1 MIITLMNNKV
11 VKMPESK
18 YEAIKAAIVSG
29 QEYLEL
35 DDMLIKVS
43 AVMSVES
50 SQIKESSYDQPQL
63 APPTTELSDEARKA
77 NMNKISEMRQKFTNR
92 LA

>member
-50 SQIKESSYDQPQL
+50 SQIKESNYD
-63 APPTTELSDEARKA
+63 APRLSAPTTELTDERREQ
-77 NMNKISEMRQKFTNR
+77 NLDTISKMRQKFTNR
-92 LA
+92 LE